1 MGALVVGLVLV
12 VVASVALGAAMF
24 GRRPLPQTA
33 TARSGGGRAA
43 VTPPSSGG
51 RAARGAANRMT
62 VTIPT
67 KVKVRSGLLLL
78 LTVLVIA
85 ALVGV
90 ALSIVTVLGGLVVT

>member
-24 GRRPLPQTA
+24 GRRPVPQPA
-33 TARSGGGRAA
+33 TGRAA
-43 VTPPSSGG
+43 GGRGAVTAPSSNGRNG
-51 RAARGAANRMT
+51 RAAANRMT

-90 ALSIVTVLGGLVVT
+90 ALSIVTVLGGLVVA